1 MDFTPDY
8 SGYPSL
14 EAARQARDSYGDHI
28 TELLD
33 HAIKISVA
41 TSQPDTDEMA
51 PEGMLYVVQV
61 GAYKNINNAKKL
73 QKSLEDRGIT
83 SLINQ
88 YKVAE

>member
-1 MDFTPDY
+1 MPGF

-14 EAARQARDSYGDHI
+14 QAARAAKDSYGDHI
-28 TELLD
+28 AELLD
-33 HAIKISVA
+33 HATKISVA
-41 TSQPDTDEMA
+41 TSQQDTDEMA

-61 GAYKNINNAKKL
+61 GAYKNLNNAKRL
-73 QKSLEDRGIT
+73 QKSLEAQGIV